1 MDGSFQ
7 DLDGESMEVKVDEFF
22 REIFKMLK
30 LFQQKQN
37 KAEQEMEKIAGS
49 TGQRPNEDDARK
61 QESPTILL
69 CSTVMEQIKEFKVP
83 YVALISNGLITEVLS
98 YVKSCLL
105 MLLCYHVVWNAM
117 WNVFVSTGPHP
128 RSFHLV

>member
-37 KAEQEMEKIAGS
+37 KAEQEMEKIAEK
-49 TGQRPNEDDARK
+49 TMQRPSEGDPRK
-61 QESPTILL
+61 QESPTVLL
-69 CSTVMEQIKEFKVP
+69 CSTVMEQIKEFKVLCLT
-83 YVALISNGLITEVLS
+83 VISRGLVDEI
-98 YVKSCLL
+98 C
-105 MLLCYHVVWNAM
+105 
-117 WNVFVSTGPHP
+117 
-128 RSFHLV
+128 

>member
-37 KAEQEMEKIAGS
+37 KAEQEMEKIAGG
-49 TGQRPNEDDARK
+49 TGQCPNEDDPRK

-98 YVKSCLL
+98 YVKSCF
-105 MLLCYHVVWNAM
+105 C
-117 WNVFVSTGPHP
+117 
-128 RSFHLV
+128 